1 MQFLFAGRSF
11 GRTRSMPWTYDFA
24 RVVPV
29 LPTEQQP
36 DDCDGEAIDDCDGKA
51 ILRTVSEGMPADM
64 SITRPTWS
72 QQSGRFQIVSGH
84 GSPPIPGV
92 PDLGIAAAS
101 QVEDEEDTCSS
112 SSSRS
117 SCSVHS
123 AHSIRHLPLWETP
136 EDIRTTSLDCKAYLD
151 SGRLNGAWRIR
162 ACDGLS
168 RGFAVWLGA
177 LRIERCL
184 VVLGDGTV
192 ARLEMSCGQI
202 KLEGGRLVRIGDTL
216 MRFGKTATQIYER
229 LNTFDDSRRTSLDC
243 ELDLDNG
250 LLDGVWR
257 LDSQTSDCG
266 LAEWMQ
272 QLRIDGRFVQLGTG
286 EIIQLQLRGGH
297 ISLEGGEVVRIG
309 GRLIRFGKSSV
320 QVYNKRDGA
329 RER

>member
-151 SGRLNGAWRIR
+151 SGRLNGAWRCR
-162 ACDGLS
+162 PPACDGPS
-168 RGFAVWLGA
+168 SGVAVWLRA

-184 VVLGDGTV
+184 VVLGDGSV
-192 ARLEMSCGQI
+192 ARLDSSRGQI

-216 MRFGKTATQIYER
+216 MRFGKTATQVYER
-229 LNTFDDSRRTSLDC
+229 LDTSDDPWGTSLDC

-250 LLDGVWR
+250 LLNGVWQ
-257 LDSQTSDCG
+257 LDSQASDRG

-272 QLRIDGRFVQLGTG
+272 GLRIDRWFVELGTG
-286 EIIQLQLRGGH
+286 EVTQLQLRGGR
-297 ISLEGGEVVRIG
+297 IALEGGEVVRVG
-309 GRLIRFGKSSV
+309 GRLFRFGKASV
-320 QVYNKRDGA
+320 QVYQEVK
-329 RER
+329 